1 MRGLVV
7 RYNQDCRDGV
17 PWALFLAMIAPALI
31 HTGAET
37 QRMDTVYVDIVVAVL
52 AGECVMDVIEHV
64 ISGTETILGD
74 IPIGLSRADYVVR
87 NQCICH
93 GVESSGYL
101 VSSQPRP
108 V

>member
-1 MRGLVV
+1 
-7 RYNQDCRDGV
+7 
-17 PWALFLAMIAPALI
+17 MIAPALI

-37 QRMDTVYVDIVVAVL
+37 QRMDTVYVDIVVAVF
-52 AGECVMDVIEHV
+52 AGECVADKIECFV
-64 ISGTETILGD
+64 CCSETVSDD
-74 IPIGLSRADYVVR
+74 IPIGLSRADDVVR
-87 NQCICH
+87 NQCVCH